1 MNPLVG
7 RTSLV
12 TGASWGI
19 GRATALALANAG
31 AEVLVHH
38 NRGAAQ
44 AAAVVRNRERR
55 WPRHADDGRFRS
67 GRLAPRGWLAVLPFL
82 TKPQEELI

>member
-1 MNPLVG
+1 MNLLVG

-19 GRATALALANAG
+19 GRATALAVANEG

-44 AAAVVRNRERR
+44 AAAVVGNRERR
-55 WPRHADDGRFRS
+55 WPLHARWRS
-67 GRLAPRGWLAVLPFL
+67 
-82 TKPQEELI
+82 I

>member
-1 MNPLVG
+1 MNLLVG

-19 GRATALALANAG
+19 GRATALAVANEG

-44 AAAVVRNRERR
+44 AAAVVGT
-55 WPRHADDGRFRS
+55 PVA
-67 GRLAPRGWLAVLPFL
+67 APRPMAVDLGAGAGAWRRAGG
-82 TKPQEELI
+82 